1 MIIDFKD
8 TQTSLDAQALR
19 EEIKELGYKAH
30 VITFGC
36 QQNEAD
42 SEKMRGLLSDVGY
55 TITDVEEDADVIIVN
70 TCAIRRHA
78 ELKALSAIGRLK
90 AYRKEKPHLIVG
102 VVGCMAAEGH
112 VVELLKKSF
121 HFVTFTLQPGLIH
134 KIPTLIREFY
144 NKSKRTLQ
152 IENDLYDI
160 IEGITPVRQK
170 GHRAWVS
177 IMYGCNN
184 FCSYCIVPYVR
195 GRERS
200 RCSSDVIAECR
211 QLVAQGCREITLLGQ
226 NVNSYK
232 SDMDFATLISK
243 IAEIEGDFI
252 LRFMT
257 SNPKDVSDDL
267 ISALSKYKDK
277 IAPHF
282 HLPLQSGSDTVL
294 KRMNRTY
301 TREKYLTTV
310 KKIRDAVPDIALST
324 DIIVGFPGETDADF
338 EDTMSILSEV
348 EFDMVYSFIYSVREG
363 TVAARM
369 VDQVPDD
376 IKGVRMRRLIELSTE
391 SSKKKNLPLVGSTV
405 KVLVDS
411 WEEGTSSGR
420 TLTNKLVRF
429 VGDNENVG
437 KFVNIKITKAGPA
450 GFFGELIER

>member
-8 TQTSLDAQALR
+8 TQSGLDALALR
-19 EEIKELGYKAH
+19 DEISGKGYKAH

-42 SEKMRGLLSDVGY
+42 SEKIRGILSEVGY
-55 TITDVEEDADVIIVN
+55 VITDSEEEADVIIVN

-90 AYRKEKPHLIVG
+90 AYRKDKPHLVVG

-121 HFVTFTLQPGLIH
+121 HFVTFTLKPGLIH

-144 NKSKRTLQ
+144 NKTKRTLTL
-152 IENDLYDI
+152 EDDPYDI
-160 IEGITPVRQK
+160 VEGITPVRQK

-200 RCSSDVIAECR
+200 RSSSLVIRECRELIAE
-211 QLVAQGCREITLLGQ
+211 GCREITLLGQ

-232 SDMDFATLISK
+232 SDMDFASLISK
-243 IAEIEGDFI
+243 VADIEGDFI

-257 SNPKDVSDDL
+257 SNPKDVSDKL
-267 ISALSKYKDK
+267 IEALAKYKDK

-301 TREKYLTTV
+301 TREKYLNTV

-348 EFDMVYSFIYSVREG
+348 EFDMVYSFIYSIREG

-369 VDQVPDD
+369 EDQIPDE
-376 IKGVRMRRLIELSTE
+376 IKGARMRRLIELSTE
-391 SSKKKNLPLVGSTV
+391 SSKQKNLPLVGTTV

-411 WEEGTSSGR
+411 HEEGALSGR

-429 VGDNENVG
+429 EGDSSKVG
-437 KFVNIKITKAGPA
+437 KFVNVKITKAGPA